1 MTPDVRRFSF
11 ESRSKLFIREWRLR
25 NFHAAIDHCVL
36 TLKIAVAKPVL
47 AGISS
52 RLLRE
57 FSMSDP
63 RQHIMPVYRP
73 PEEAFDRGEGVRLYT
88 EEGREYLD
96 FVAGIAVSSLGHSHP
111 AMVEALQ
118 TQAGKLWHT
127 SNMFRVPAGEE
138 LAAKM
143 CARTF
148 ADRVFF
154 TNSGT
159 EAIECALKTAR
170 KYHWAN
176 GDEDRFEIVT
186 FTGAFHGRSLGAINA
201 GGNPNY
207 LKGFGP
213 ALPGFTQIEWADM
226 EALDKAVTSKTAAVL
241 IEPVQ
246 GEGGVRALPEED
258 LTAMRKL
265 CDERGALLI
274 YDEVQCGM
282 GRTGKLFA
290 HEWADDAQPDIMC
303 VAKGVGGGFPFGACL
318 TTEATGTV
326 MQPGSHGST
335 YGGNPLAMAVGN
347 VVWDIIADEEFLA
360 EVRRVSG
367 TVVQGLKSLADTHS
381 DKVVGVTGKGLLIGL
396 QLKALP
402 KPVQNA
408 CRDDGLLVGVAG
420 NNVLRL
426 APPLV
431 IQDSDVREAV
441 ATMDAALG
449 AWEIAT

>member
-1 MTPDVRRFSF
+1 
-11 ESRSKLFIREWRLR
+11 
-25 NFHAAIDHCVL
+25 
-36 TLKIAVAKPVL
+36 
-47 AGISS
+47 
-52 RLLRE
+52 
-57 FSMSDP
+57 MSDP

-73 PEEAFDRGEGVRLYT
+73 PEEAFERGEGVRLIT
-88 EEGREYLD
+88 EEGKSYLD

-127 SNMFRVPAGEE
+127 SNMFRVPAAEE
-138 LAAKM
+138 LSRKM
-143 CARTF
+143 CERLLF

-170 KYHWAN
+170 KYHWVK
-176 GDEDRFEIVT
+176 GDTERYEIVT
-186 FTGAFHGRSLGAINA
+186 FSGAFHGRSLGAINA
-201 GGNPNY
+201 GGNPKY
-207 LKGFGP
+207 LEGFGP
-213 ALPGFTQIEWADM
+213 ELPGFTQVEFGDH
-226 EALDKAVTSKTAAVL
+226 EALDSAVTEKTAAVL
-241 IEPVQ
+241 VEPVQ
-246 GEGGVRALPEED
+246 GEGGVRAIPETC
-258 LTAMRKL
+258 LTALRKL

-290 HEWADDAQPDIMC
+290 HEWAENAEPDIMC

-318 TTEATGTV
+318 TTEATGSV

-347 VVWDIIADEEFLA
+347 VVWDIISDEDFLA
-360 EVRRVSG
+360 QVRRVAG
-367 TVVQGLKSLADTHS
+367 TVSQGLKSLADSHP
-381 DKVVGVTGKGLLIGL
+381 DKVDGVTGKGLLTGL
-396 QLKALP
+396 ILKALP

-408 CRDDGLLVGVAG
+408 CRDKGLLVGVAG

-431 IQDSDVREAV
+431 IVDADVREAV
-441 ATMDAALG
+441 SIMDAALG
-449 AWEIAT
+449 SWEVAS

>member
-1 MTPDVRRFSF
+1 
-11 ESRSKLFIREWRLR
+11 
-25 NFHAAIDHCVL
+25 
-36 TLKIAVAKPVL
+36 
-47 AGISS
+47 
-52 RLLRE
+52 
-57 FSMSDP
+57 MSDP

-73 PEEAFDRGEGVRLYT
+73 PEEAFERGEGVRLIT
-88 EEGREYLD
+88 EEGKSYLD
-96 FVAGIAVSSLGHSHP
+96 FVAGIAVSALGHSHP

-127 SNMFRVPAGEE
+127 SNMFRVPKAEE
-138 LAAKM
+138 LSRKM
-143 CARTF
+143 CERLPF

-170 KYHWAN
+170 KYHWAK
-176 GDEDRFEIVT
+176 GDTERYEIVT

-201 GGNPNY
+201 GGNPKY
-207 LKGFGP
+207 LEGFGP
-213 ALPGFTQIEWADM
+213 VLPGFTQVEFGDHD
-226 EALDKAVTSKTAAVL
+226 ALDAAVTDETAAVL
-241 IEPVQ
+241 VEPVQ
-246 GEGGVRALPEED
+246 GEGGVRAIPETC
-258 LTAMRKL
+258 LTALRKL

-290 HEWADDAQPDIMC
+290 HEWAENAEPDIMC

-318 TTEATGTV
+318 TSEATGSV

-347 VVWDIIADEEFLA
+347 VVWDIISDEDFLA
-360 EVRRVSG
+360 QVRRVSG
-367 TVVQGLKSLADTHS
+367 TVAQGLKSLADSHP
-381 DKVVGVTGKGLLIGL
+381 DKVDGVTGKGLLTGL
-396 QLKALP
+396 KLKALP

-408 CRDDGLLVGVAG
+408 CRDKGLLVGVAG

-431 IQDSDVREAV
+431 IEDADVREAV
-441 ATMDAALG
+441 SIMDAALG
-449 AWEIAT
+449 SWEVAS

>member
-1 MTPDVRRFSF
+1 
-11 ESRSKLFIREWRLR
+11 
-25 NFHAAIDHCVL
+25 
-36 TLKIAVAKPVL
+36 
-47 AGISS
+47 
-52 RLLRE
+52 
-57 FSMSDP
+57 MSDP

-73 PEEAFDRGEGVRLYT
+73 PEEAFERGEGVRLIT
-88 EEGREYLD
+88 EDGKSYLD
-96 FVAGIAVSSLGHSHP
+96 FVAGIAVSALGHSHP

-127 SNMFRVPAGEE
+127 SNMFRVPAGED
-138 LAAKM
+138 LARKM
-143 CARTF
+143 CERLPF

-176 GDEDRFEIVT
+176 GDPDRYEIVT
-186 FTGAFHGRSLGAINA
+186 FSGAFHGRSLGAINA
-201 GGNPNY
+201 GGNPKY
-207 LKGFGP
+207 LEGFGP
-213 ALPGFTQIEWADM
+213 ALPGFTQVEFGDH
-226 EALDKAVTSKTAAVL
+226 EALDAAVTDKTAAVL
-241 IEPVQ
+241 VEPVQ
-246 GEGGVRALPEED
+246 GEGGVRAIPETCLQE
-258 LTAMRKL
+258 LRKL

-282 GRTGKLFA
+282 GRTGQLFA
-290 HEWADDAQPDIMC
+290 HEWAEHAEPDIMC

-318 TTEATGTV
+318 TTEAAGSV

-347 VVWDIIADEEFLA
+347 VVWDIISDEEFLA
-360 EVRRVSG
+360 QVRRVAG
-367 TVVQGLKSLADTHS
+367 TVAQGLKSLSDSHP
-381 DKVVGVTGKGLLIGL
+381 DKVDGVTGKGLLIGL
-396 QLKALP
+396 KLKALP

-408 CRDDGLLVGVAG
+408 CRENGLLVGVAG

-431 IQDSDVREAV
+431 IEDSDVREAV
-441 ATMDAALG
+441 GIMDAALG
-449 AWEIAT
+449 SWEIGS

>member
-1 MTPDVRRFSF
+1 
-11 ESRSKLFIREWRLR
+11 
-25 NFHAAIDHCVL
+25 
-36 TLKIAVAKPVL
+36 
-47 AGISS
+47 
-52 RLLRE
+52 
-57 FSMSDP
+57 MSDP

-73 PEEAFDRGEGVRLYT
+73 PEEAFERGDGVRLIT
-88 EEGREYLD
+88 EDGKTYLD
-96 FVAGIAVSSLGHSHP
+96 FVAGIAVSALGHSHP

-138 LAAKM
+138 LARKM
-143 CARTF
+143 CERLPF

-170 KYHWAN
+170 KYHWAK
-176 GDEDRFEIVT
+176 GDAERYEIVT
-186 FTGAFHGRSLGAINA
+186 FSGAFHGRSLGAINA
-201 GGNPNY
+201 GGNPKY
-207 LKGFGP
+207 LEGFGP
-213 ALPGFTQIEWADM
+213 ALPGFTQVEFGDHD
-226 EALDKAVTSKTAAVL
+226 ALDAAVTDKTAAVL
-241 IEPVQ
+241 VEPVQ
-246 GEGGVRALPEED
+246 GEGGVRAIPETCLTD
-258 LTAMRKL
+258 LRKL

-282 GRTGKLFA
+282 GRTGQLFA
-290 HEWADDAQPDIMC
+290 HEWAENAEPDIMC

-318 TTEATGTV
+318 TTEAAGSV

-347 VVWDIIADEEFLA
+347 VVWDIISDEDFLA
-360 EVRRVSG
+360 QVRRVAG
-367 TVVQGLKSLADTHS
+367 TVAQGLKSLADSHP
-381 DKVVGVTGKGLLIGL
+381 DKVEGVTGKGLLTGL
-396 QLKALP
+396 RLKALP

-408 CRDDGLLVGVAG
+408 CRENGLLVGVAG

-431 IQDSDVREAV
+431 IEDADVREAV
-441 ATMDAALG
+441 GIMDAALG
-449 AWEIAT
+449 SWDPAS

>member
-1 MTPDVRRFSF
+1 
-11 ESRSKLFIREWRLR
+11 
-25 NFHAAIDHCVL
+25 
-36 TLKIAVAKPVL
+36 
-47 AGISS
+47 
-52 RLLRE
+52 
-57 FSMSDP
+57 MSDP

-73 PEEAFDRGEGVRLYT
+73 PEEAFERGEGVRLIT
-88 EEGREYLD
+88 EEGKSYLD
-96 FVAGIAVSSLGHSHP
+96 FVAGIAVSALGHSHP

-118 TQAGKLWHT
+118 AQAGKLWHT
-127 SNMFRVPAGEE
+127 SNMFRVPAAEE
-138 LAAKM
+138 LSRKM
-143 CARTF
+143 CERLPF

-170 KYHWAN
+170 KYHWAK
-176 GDEDRFEIVT
+176 GDTERYEIVT

-201 GGNPNY
+201 GGNPKY
-207 LKGFGP
+207 LEGFGP
-213 ALPGFTQIEWADM
+213 ALPGFTQIEWGDND
-226 EALDKAVTSKTAAVL
+226 ALDAAVTDKTAAVL

-258 LTAMRKL
+258 LTALRKL

-290 HEWADDAQPDIMC
+290 HEWAENAEPDIMC

-318 TTEATGTV
+318 TSEATGAV

-347 VVWDIIADEEFLA
+347 VVWDIISDEDFLA
-360 EVRRVSG
+360 QVRRVSG
-367 TVVQGLKSLADTHS
+367 TVAQGLKSLADSHP
-381 DKVVGVTGKGLLIGL
+381 DKVDGVTGKGLLTGL
-396 QLKALP
+396 KLKALP
-402 KPVQNA
+402 KPVQND
-408 CRDDGLLVGVAG
+408 CRDKGLLVGVAG

-431 IQDSDVREAV
+431 IEDADVREAV
-441 ATMDAALG
+441 GIIDAALG
-449 AWEIAT
+449 SWEVAS